1 MVCNFACMIRK
12 CGFKTLICM
21 HMKVVREVRG
31 AFSLAILIFIRVSIT
46 SCRIYRHSHSVI
58 VTVSFTF
65 FIHTT
70 TFLWIPNFTN
80 EYGLLV
86 TKGFQRQD
94 STSCDLVSLK
104 LLILYQW
111 VKAKQLLGLKTCG
124 KCIGLRL
131 KIKLFIN
138 H

>member
-12 CGFKTLICM
+12 WLQNFDVHAHESCW
-21 HMKVVREVRG
+21 RG
-31 AFSLAILIFIRVSIT
+31 GFSLAILIFIRVSTT
-46 SCRIYRHSHSVI
+46 SCRIYGHSHSVI

-80 EYGLLV
+80 EYDFLSQ
-86 TKGFQRQD
+86 KAFKRRQD
-94 STSCDLVSLK
+94 SSSCDLVSLK
-104 LLILYQW
+104 LLILYEW
-111 VKAKQLLGLKTCG
+111 VKAKQLLALKACG
-124 KCIGLRL
+124 KCIGLRR

-138 H
+138 HK